1 MDLNGIFSIK
11 INGSI
16 VYINNS
22 SDTNKSSSN
31 KSESIESKKDTHK

>member
-22 SDTNKSSSN
+22 LNANKSSSN
-31 KSESIESKKDTHK
+31 KSEDIKSNKDTNK